1 MFFEGIWKV
10 GVLSG
15 GADVET
21 VGSGSSVTVTVFVSV

>member
-10 GVLSG
+10 GVLRA

-21 VGSGSSVTVTVFVSV
+21 VASGSSVTVTVFVSV

>member
-10 GVLSG
+10 GDLSA

-21 VGSGSSVTVTVFVSV
+21 VGSGSRVTVTTLV